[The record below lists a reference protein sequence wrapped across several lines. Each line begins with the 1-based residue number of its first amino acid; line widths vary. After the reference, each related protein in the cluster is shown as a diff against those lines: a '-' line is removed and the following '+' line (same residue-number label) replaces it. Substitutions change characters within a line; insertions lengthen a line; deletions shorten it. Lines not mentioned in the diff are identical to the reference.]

1 MWQWQIWIPKQ
12 QKTTKKQILIPVCGW
27 IQFVCL
33 CPPTCILKDRSSPNQ
48 FTERF
53 SLQVQGCVITI
64 FCGLLPGVG
73 VIEAVGEGVVWS
85 VRGNVGGF
93 ARWWYLKGIWL
104 GYGVGFSVLW
114 VSHVRRRLFQ
124 IQSDSGRNDT
134 MSCYLGSTR
143 YNVFVWE
150 PWYRSSYWSS
160 GELKLSQWCWNK
172 SIASCKIVGT
182 STCAVNLPWTFVNL

>member
-85 VRGNVGGF
+85 VGGNVGGF

-114 VSHVRRRLFQ
+114 VSHVRRRLFKFNQ
-124 IQSDSGRNDT
+124 TAEEMIPCHAIWGLHGIMFLCENRDIEVLTG
-134 MSCYLGSTR
+134 
-143 YNVFVWE
+143 
-150 PWYRSSYWSS
+150 P
-160 GELKLSQWCWNK
+160 
-172 SIASCKIVGT
+172 
-182 STCAVNLPWTFVNL
+182 AVNWSCLNGAGTNPLLHVK